1 MANMG
6 WILIVTMVGL
16 ALIIAGAQLSSQ
28 EDDAGDDAGDAG
40 DIGSDEDNRILDVCL
55 QSHSHDMTHYHA
67 NIEISIRGENRI
79 IPEDTGV
86 TSTCMSG
93 IHTHGDDGTLHIET
107 PGEMEARLEHF
118 FTIWDQPLSETQL
131 MDATVGQ
138 GESITMTVDGALV
151 EDYEN
156 HIFANGQQIIIKL
169 E

>member
-1 MANMG
+1 MANLG
-6 WILIVTMVGL
+6 WILVVTMVGL

-28 EDDAGDDAGDAG
+28 EDEEVGDIG
-40 DIGSDEDNRILDVCL
+40 DIGSAEDNRIIDVCL
-55 QSHSHDMTHYHA
+55 QSHSDDMTHYHA
-67 NIEISIRGENRI
+67 NLEISIRGENRI
-79 IPEDTGV
+79 IPTSTGV

-118 FTIWDQPLSETQL
+118 FTIWDQSLSGTQL

-138 GESITMTVDGALV
+138 GESITMTVDGVLV

>member
-1 MANMG
+1 MANLG
-6 WILIVTMVGL
+6 WILVVTMVGL

-28 EDDAGDDAGDAG
+28 EDEVDDVG

-55 QSHSHDMTHYHA
+55 QSHSEDLIHHHA
-67 NIEISIRGENRI
+67 NLEITIRGENRI
-79 IPEDTGV
+79 IPTSTGV

-118 FTIWDQPLSETQL
+118 FTIWDEPLSETQL
-131 MDATVGQ
+131 MDATVGP
-138 GESITMTVDGALV
+138 GESITLTVDGVAV

-156 HIFANGQQIIIKL
+156 HIFVNGQEIIIKL

>member
-28 EDDAGDDAGDAG
+28 EDEEGDVEDSG

-67 NIEISIRGENRI
+67 NLEISIRGENRI
-79 IPEDTGV
+79 IPTSTGV

-107 PGEMEARLEHF
+107 PGDMEARIEHF

-131 MDATVGQ
+131 MEATVGQ
-138 GESITMTVDGALV
+138 GESITMTVDGVVV
-151 EDYEN
+151 EDYQN
-156 HIFANGQQIIIKL
+156 HIFVDGQQIIIKL

>member
-6 WILIVTMVGL
+6 WILVVTMVGL

-28 EDDAGDDAGDAG
+28 EDEEDDVGDIG
-40 DIGSDEDNRILDVCL
+40 DIGSAEDNRIIDVCL
-55 QSHSHDMTHYHA
+55 QSHSDDMTHYHA
-67 NIEISIRGENRI
+67 NLEISIRGENRI
-79 IPEDTGV
+79 IPISTGV

-118 FTIWDQPLSETQL
+118 FTIWDQSLSGTQL

-138 GESITMTVDGALV
+138 GESITMTVDGVLV